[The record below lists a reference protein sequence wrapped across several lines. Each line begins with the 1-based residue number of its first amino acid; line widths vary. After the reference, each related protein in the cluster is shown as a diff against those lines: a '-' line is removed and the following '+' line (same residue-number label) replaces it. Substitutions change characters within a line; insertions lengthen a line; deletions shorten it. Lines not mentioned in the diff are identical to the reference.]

1 MTPLISIAIPTYNR
15 PDSLKKLYA
24 NFLSKIVECKNVE
37 VVICDNSD
45 PDQESSNKNL
55 LNSQIKYIKN
65 KKT

>member
-55 LNSQIKYIKN
+55 LNSQIKYIK